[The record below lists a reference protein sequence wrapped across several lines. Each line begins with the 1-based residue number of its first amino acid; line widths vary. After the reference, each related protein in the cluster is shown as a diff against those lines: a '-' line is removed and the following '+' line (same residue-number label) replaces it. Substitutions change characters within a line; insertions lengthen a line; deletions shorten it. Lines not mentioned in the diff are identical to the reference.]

1 MELSKFKKLHK
12 QNQNKQA
19 KKQLS
24 FPIDKIPKCGEMRT
38 VFNCDAQICLT
49 DLSSLRYILVICFK
63 LKMFFLFFRERIRS
77 IIS

>member
-49 DLSSLRYILVICFK
+49 EQTSHLFVIFLLFALSLKCFFYSLE
-63 LKMFFLFFRERIRS
+63 REYVL
-77 IIS
+77 